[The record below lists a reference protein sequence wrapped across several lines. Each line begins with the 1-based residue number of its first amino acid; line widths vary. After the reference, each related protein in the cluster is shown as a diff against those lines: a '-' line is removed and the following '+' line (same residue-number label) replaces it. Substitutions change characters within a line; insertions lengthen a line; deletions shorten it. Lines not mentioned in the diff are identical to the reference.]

1 MAEVFEEKVKEAE
14 PWEPIES
21 KLILWSIVAGII
33 AMIVL
38 AALINVFVL
47 AKY

>member
-1 MAEVFEEKVKEAE
+1 MVEEVREEVKEAE

-21 KLILWSIVAGII
+21 KLVFGSIVAGII

-38 AALINVFVL
+38 AAIINVFIL
-47 AKY
+47 TKY

>member
-1 MAEVFEEKVKEAE
+1 MAEEIKEEVKEAE

-21 KLILWSIVAGII
+21 KLVFGSIVAGII

-38 AALINVFVL
+38 AAIINKFIL
-47 AKY
+47 AQY